1 MKLPYDWG
9 ITIQLPWL
17 KVPCGYQAFDPQPHL
32 HHTLHHPLQCCRD
45 VLKKNNKNI
54 ACKAALC
61 GDLTLINGIVVIR
74 WWFNGDLRDFMV
86 MKIEK
91 PHPEKRTPFLRIDHN
106 LCLILR
112 WMEIW
117 SRDQG
122 LTNGQQNLGP
132 SFGEGAINSGNNYLW
147 PILTWPRIPQIEI
160 IRSDMRTNMIN
171 FTNKTWE
178 CGGSHGSVG
187 YIYIYVYM
195 APYMYIPGYG
205 ISRVHPLIGVKLLPK
220 WDEPA
225 VVPCLY
231 FIWIIHHTWSV

>member
-1 MKLPYDWG
+1 M
-9 ITIQLPWL
+9 
-17 KVPCGYQAFDPQPHL
+17 
-32 HHTLHHPLQCCRD
+32 
-45 VLKKNNKNI
+45 
-54 ACKAALC
+54 
-61 GDLTLINGIVVIR
+61 INGIVVIR

-91 PHPEKRTPFLRIDHN
+91 PHPEKWTPFLRIDHN
-106 LCLILR
+106 LCLILW

-132 SFGEGAINSGNNYLW
+132 SFGEGAINSGNNDIFGLDPAYPKLKSSVV
-147 PILTWPRIPQIEI
+147 ICGQ
-160 IRSDMRTNMIN
+160 NMIN

-187 YIYIYVYM
+187 YIIYIYTYIYM
-195 APYMYIPGYG
+195 GPYMYIPGYG

-231 FIWIIHHTWSV
+231 E